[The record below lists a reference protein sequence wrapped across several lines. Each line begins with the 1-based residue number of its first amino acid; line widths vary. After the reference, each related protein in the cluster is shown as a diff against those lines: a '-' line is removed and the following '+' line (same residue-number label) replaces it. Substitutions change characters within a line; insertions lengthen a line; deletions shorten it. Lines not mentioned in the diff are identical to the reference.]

1 MNGKEFHSNTLFGG
15 MLQRRRF
22 DIAQHCILQRVV
34 SMHQVI
40 FPDATIDWDAI
51 VADILYGFLTP
62 DYLSGE
68 TTSSSSV

>member
-1 MNGKEFHSNTLFGG
+1 
-15 MLQRRRF
+15 
-22 DIAQHCILQRVV
+22 
-34 SMHQVI
+34 MHQVI